1 MDSKPV
7 YNDKYI
13 KTTIKIFNN
22 KINTNF
28 HGKKMPEDNK
38 FCTDLFCNIIK
49 FYFFSI
55 PIKNLFHKYSY
66 KNANMHWKR

>member
-22 KINTNF
+22 KINTNI

-49 FYFFSI
+49 FYFC
-55 PIKNLFHKYSY
+55 
-66 KNANMHWKR
+66 

>member
-38 FCTDLFCNIIK
+38 FCTDLLCNIIK
-49 FYFFSI
+49 FYFF
-55 PIKNLFHKYSY
+55 
-66 KNANMHWKR
+66 